1 MTLPSS
7 VMAPLALGALAAIA
21 ASVLF
26 SVGLYVQSLEART
39 IPAEHALR
47 LSLIARLLRRPRWVL
62 GGVLMVCGF
71 AFHVGA
77 LLLAPL
83 TVVQPSLAAGLV
95 VLLVAGARIDGQP
108 VMLREG
114 IAVLAI
120 SAGVVGLTLAASDRD
135 ALAAGAGRL
144 ALALIPLAAL
154 AVLPHGLARAGRG
167 GSLAA
172 TLGAGAAYA
181 LTGLT
186 TKLVSD
192 RLADAD
198 WLGAALWLAVT
209 VAAAG
214 LALVDQNTALQRRG
228 PVQVGVVIYVMP
240 VIVPVGLAAAVLGE
254 GWASSPSDGVTL
266 ALSVAAVCA
275 GAAAL
280 AASPHVSA
288 LDGTSPGSG

>member
-1 MTLPSS
+1 
-7 VMAPLALGALAAIA
+7 MAPLALGALAAIA

-26 SVGLYVQSLEART
+26 SAGLYVQSLEART

-47 LSLIARLLRRPRWVL
+47 LSLIARLLGRPRWVL

-71 AFHVGA
+71 AFHVAA

-108 VMLREG
+108 VMPREAV
-114 IAVLAI
+114 AVLAI
-120 SAGVVGLTLAASDRD
+120 STGVVGLTLAASDRD

-144 ALALIPLAAL
+144 ALALVPLAAL
-154 AVLPHGLARAGRG
+154 ALLPHGLARAARG

-192 RLADAD
+192 RLADGD
-198 WLGAALWLAVT
+198 WLGATLWLVVT

-214 LALVDQNTALQRRG
+214 LALVDQTTALQRRG

-240 VIVPVGLAAAVLGE
+240 VIVPVALAATVLGE
-254 GWASSPSDGVTL
+254 GWASSPSDGVLL

-275 GAAAL
+275 GAGAL
-280 AASPHVSA
+280 AVSPHVST
-288 LDGTSPGSG
+288 LDGTSPGPG